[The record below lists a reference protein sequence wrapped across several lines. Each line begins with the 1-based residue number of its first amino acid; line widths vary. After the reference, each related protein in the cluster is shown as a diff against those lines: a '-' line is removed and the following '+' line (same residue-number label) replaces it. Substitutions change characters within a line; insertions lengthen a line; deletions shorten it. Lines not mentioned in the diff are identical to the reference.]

1 MNKKKRKG
9 RFIML
14 LGVLFVL
21 ASLALTLYNSY
32 TENRAADLSLQ
43 VLSELDMAEVQ
54 PQIEL
59 PDYVINP
66 DMQMRRKQIDGKYYV
81 GTLSVPALNIKLPVM
96 EEWSYENFKISPCV
110 YEGTPYKDNFIVAA
124 HNYRKHFGSLKNLQK
139 GDRVTFKDMDGN
151 VFSYEV
157 LYTELLDNN
166 DVEGMSSG
174 EWDMSLFT
182 CTYGGAQR
190 VTVRLEKAE

>member
-9 RFIML
+9 RFIMF
-14 LGVLFVL
+14 LGFLFVL

-32 TENRAADLSLQ
+32 TENKAADLSEQ
-43 VLSELDMAEVQ
+43 VLSQLDMAEVLSSY
-54 PQIEL
+54 EL

-66 DMQMRRKQIDGKYYV
+66 DMQMRRKEIDGKYYV

-139 GDRVTFKDMDGN
+139 GDKVTFKDMDGN
-151 VFSYEV
+151 VFAYEV